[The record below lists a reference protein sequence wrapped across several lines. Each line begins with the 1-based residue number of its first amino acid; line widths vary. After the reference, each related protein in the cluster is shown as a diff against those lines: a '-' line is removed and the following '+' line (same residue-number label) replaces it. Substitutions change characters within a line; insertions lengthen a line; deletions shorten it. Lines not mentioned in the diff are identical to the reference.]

1 MARSARKGRGRLTG
15 IEQLPAECDE
25 IIAWAA
31 DELRNR
37 ERTQTDIY
45 QEFAGRLEMLQAEHR
60 GELEFTIPSF
70 SAFNRYSIRLATM
83 TRRLEET
90 REIAGAI
97 SKRFD
102 AEASDDLTLIAA
114 EAIKTLV
121 FEVLTAAGENGI
133 DPKGAMNLANALRSA
148 AQAQGIST
156 VRRQKVEKEFAANVE
171 EAVSNVAKVRGLTP
185 ETAEAIKSQIL
196 GIGSP

>member
-1 MARSARKGRGRLTG
+1 MARGRGRLTA
-15 IEQLPAECDE
+15 IEQLPPECDD

-31 DELRNR
+31 DALRDR
-37 ERTQTDIY
+37 EQTQKDIY
-45 QEFAGRLEMLQAEHR
+45 EEFFSRLQQLQAEHR

-70 SAFNRYSIRLATM
+70 SAFNRYSIKLATM

-121 FEVLTAAGENGI
+121 FEVLTAAGESGI
-133 DPKGAMNLANALRSA
+133 DPKGAMNLANALRAA
-148 AQAQGIST
+148 AQAQGVST
-156 VRRQKVEKEFAANVE
+156 VRRERVEKQFAEQVDTAVE
-171 EAVSNVAKVRGLTP
+171 NVARTKGLTS
-185 ETAEAIKSQIL
+185 ETAEAIKAQIL
-196 GIGSP
+196 GVRS